1 MKIDTY
7 ITNIYKWS
15 YNFYSQVSFPQPEAI
30 GQKKGKN
37 IKQNWP
43 RQENS
48 FDICLYVSFDC
59 YCQKLIAGAE
69 TGH

>member
-30 GQKKGKN
+30 GQKKRKKYQAKLAKTR
-37 IKQNWP
+37 KQLWYLSL
-43 RQENS
+43 R
-48 FDICLYVSFDC
+48 
-59 YCQKLIAGAE
+59 KLWMLLSKVPGAG

>member
-1 MKIDTY
+1 MKLQ
-7 ITNIYKWS
+7 
-15 YNFYSQVSFPQPEAI
+15 FLYS
-30 GQKKGKN
+30 GQFSPTRSNRTKKKGKN

-43 RQENS
+43 RQENN

-59 YCQKLIAGAE
+59 YCQKLIPGAE